1 MFTLFGF
8 ITLTEVETFLN
19 DVKASATKE
28 HFEERGIVDQSIYR
42 MVGENRV
49 AIVNTYNTLEDAQRH
64 KAILET
70 PELET
75 LMKPFGVEFPMSL
88 WIAEYA

>member
-1 MFTLFGF
+1 MTTLFSF
-8 ITLTEVETFLN
+8 ITLTEVEAFIN
-19 DVKASATKE
+19 FAKSSATKE
-28 HFEERGIVDQSIYR
+28 HFEEMGIVEQTIYR
-42 MVGENRV
+42 VVGDNRV

-75 LMKPFGVEFPMSL
+75 LMKPFGVEFPMTL
-88 WIAEYA
+88 WTAEYA

>member
-8 ITLTEVETFLN
+8 ITLTEVEAFLRSA
-19 DVKASATKE
+19 KESATKE
-28 HFEERGIVDQSIYR
+28 HFEDMRIVEQNIYR
-42 MVGENRV
+42 LVGENRV

-70 PELET
+70 PELEA
-75 LMKPFGVEFPMSL
+75 LMKPFGFEFPMTL

>member
-1 MFTLFGF
+1 MITLFAF
-8 ITLTEVETFLN
+8 ITLTEVEAFLN
-19 DVKASATKE
+19 HAKSSATKE
-28 HFEERGIVDQSIYR
+28 DFEEMRIVDQSIYR
-42 MVGENRV
+42 VVGENRV

-70 PELET
+70 PELEA
-75 LMKPFGVEFPMSL
+75 LMKPFGFKFPMIL